1 MALKKSKDKV
11 LAGVCGGIAE
21 ALGFD
26 KTLVRVIW
34 AILILCAGTGFCC
47 ISSFGFLCLISKKQ
61 SCLC

>member
-26 KTLVRVIW
+26 KTLVRIIW
-34 AILILCAGTGFCC
+34 AILVLFAGTG
-47 ISSFGFLCLISKKQ
+47 LILYLLLWILMPSK
-61 SCLC
+61 